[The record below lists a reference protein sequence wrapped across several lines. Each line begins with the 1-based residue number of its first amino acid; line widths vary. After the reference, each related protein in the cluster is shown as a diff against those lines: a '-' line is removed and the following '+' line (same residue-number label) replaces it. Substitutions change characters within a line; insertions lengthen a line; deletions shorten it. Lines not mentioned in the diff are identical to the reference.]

1 MKKILFSI
9 LIVLLFILC
18 LITAWKGINIFGLEI
33 LGFSGIQEKNS
44 NLDNTISEATMLAS
58 KDYEDA
64 LKNIEN
70 DVKKLQEEKKN
81 YEDLVT
87 VSNGEE
93 IKVTNQYQKY
103 EIEYL
108 WAVIGNHATSEGIE
122 LKMDLVAGSSQ
133 NLYNLNFTV
142 SGSYIGIVDFI
153 SSIEND
159 PVLGFKIENFNIT
172 GSDTLQAT
180 FTCKDIEIKEISNA
194 TVNTKSTNKNT
205 NTNTNTNNNT
215 TTNNTNTNTTNSTN
229 ANTNTTNNNS
239 NTSTN
244 TTSNDT
250 DSMVKDITE

>member
-18 LITAWKGINIFGLEI
+18 LITAWKGINVFGIEI

-58 KDYEDA
+58 KDYEDT
-64 LKNIEN
+64 LKNIE
-70 DVKKLQEEKKN
+70 DDIKKLQEEKKN
-81 YEDLVT
+81 YEGLVT
-87 VSNGEE
+87 TADGSEV
-93 IKVTNQYQKY
+93 KVTNQYQKY

-122 LKMDLVAGSSQ
+122 LKMDLVAGSTQ

-142 SGSYIGIVDFI
+142 NGSYIGIADFI

-159 PVLGFKIENFNIT
+159 PVLGFKIENFSMT

-180 FTCKDIEIKEISNA
+180 FTCKDIEIKEISSETA
-194 TVNTKSTNKNT
+194 NTKTTNKNT
-205 NTNTNTNNNT
+205 NTNKNNSN
-215 TTNNTNTNTTNSTN
+215 TN
-229 ANTNTTNNNS
+229 ANTNTASSDTTTN
-239 NTSTN
+239 ST
-244 TTSNDT
+244 NDT
-250 DSMVKDITE
+250 DSMVKDITQ